1 MPLHSPQCSER
12 AQQLN
17 HQITQLN
24 HQITQLNHQITGP
37 HEEENDEVDEIGG
50 GGNNIKLAFR
60 KAVRGAEEQAS

>member
-12 AQQLN
+12 AQ
-17 HQITQLN
+17 
-24 HQITQLNHQITGP
+24 QLNHQITGP

-60 KAVRGAEEQAS
+60 KAVRGAEEQTS